1 MKLKSLVGIIQFLLK
16 GLPTR
21 DYPVLHSRLFA
32 LVCRYFGQ
40 RSEQFTGLILP
51 TESYRYVGQTL
62 SHSVTPENV
71 VLFSVRCSDTLSVYY
86 LL

>member
-1 MKLKSLVGIIQFLLK
+1 LVGIIQFLLK

-51 TESYRYVGQTL
+51 TESYRYAG
-62 SHSVTPENV
+62 
-71 VLFSVRCSDTLSVYY
+71 
-86 LL
+86 

>member
-51 TESYRYVGQTL
+51 TESYRY
-62 SHSVTPENV
+62 S
-71 VLFSVRCSDTLSVYY
+71 LFLYY
-86 LL
+86 GVQ